1 MCCLWCD
8 SPLEAIVSE
17 RGDMSYCVNCGV
29 ELDASAR
36 ECPLCNTPV
45 LNPEEYGGYAALIAK
60 LSQIPKAA
68 QGENPEVATPFPKE
82 KGQVE
87 TVNRKDL
94 GILLS
99 MVVLA
104 TAATCG
110 ILNALVFQGVLW
122 SLTVIGACVVL
133 WVIMIPAVIY
143 KGQPVYVSLLYD
155 GAAVAIY
162 LYMLTYLTRSKGW
175 VWGLGIPITVLVTV
189 IAELMTLCI
198 RKLPRSFLTV
208 ALYLFTAAGLL
219 CMGLE
224 MLIDRYL
231 AQKIALS
238 WSAVVL
244 TVCGILD
251 IAVITMLSRRHLRE
265 EMRRRLHF

>member
-1 MCCLWCD
+1 
-8 SPLEAIVSE
+8 
-17 RGDMSYCVNCGV
+17 MSYCVNCGV

-45 LNPEEYGGYAALIAK
+45 INPRELEKMAM
-60 LSQIPKAA
+60 A
-68 QGENPEVATPFPKE
+68 QRPFPTE

-87 TVNRKDL
+87 TVKRKDL
-94 GILLS
+94 GILVS

-104 TAATCG
+104 TAVTCG
-110 ILNALVFQGVLW
+110 ILNALTFQESLW
-122 SLTVIGACVVL
+122 SLAVIGACIIL

-143 KGQPVYVSLLYD
+143 TKQPVYVSLLYD
-155 GAAVAIY
+155 GGAVALY
-162 LYMLTYLTRSKGW
+162 LFMLSYLTGTRDW
-175 VWGLGIPITVLVTV
+175 LWGLGMPITVLVTV
-189 IAELMTLCI
+189 LAEAFTVCV

-208 ALYLFTAAGLL
+208 SLYIFTAVGLL

-224 MLIDRYL
+224 ILIDRFVGGN
-231 AQKIALS
+231 IALS

-251 IAVITMLSRRHLRE
+251 IAVITMLSRRRLRTGV
-265 EMRRRLHF
+265 RRRLHF